1 MKKHY
6 RATLVCCCVFCA
18 LLATSCAGTAQFK
31 YAAAPGSIPRYSILP
46 GADAITVLPFL
57 DQRSLRVLQTENAPA
72 TPEAPRDGSFA
83 LGWLPFLPCAWV
95 NIATPEAENA
105 GQLATLNR
113 YWCQFP
119 RELALAATDSL
130 RKARLFP
137 EVRYAD
143 SLDQATTPWIFQGV
157 ITNTDYRGERLTY
170 GITYL
175 LAPALWLIG
184 FPDAISH
191 NRLDLT
197 FHILDRKTRKP
208 IWTFQ
213 YHGTDYL
220 IHWLYARIGED
231 ASLYPLL
238 MKRAMGA
245 VAYDLNLKPPVFSG
259 NL

>member
-1 MKKHY
+1 MKS
-6 RATLVCCCVFCA
+6 ACAILPCLAICA
-18 LLATSCAGTAQFK
+18 LLAASCAGTAQFE
-31 YAAAPGSIPRYSILP
+31 YAAAPGAITAYSPLP

-57 DQRSLRVLQTENAPA
+57 DQRSLRVLQPADTPAPPA
-72 TPEAPRDGSFA
+72 PPRDGSFA
-83 LGWLPFLPCAWV
+83 LGWIPFLPCAWV

-130 RKARLFP
+130 RQSRLFP

-143 SLDQATTPWIFQGV
+143 SIDQATTPWLFQGV
-157 ITNTDYRGERLTY
+157 ITNTDYRGERITYGLTY
-170 GITYL
+170 LI
-175 LAPALWLIG
+175 APALWLVG
-184 FPDAISH
+184 FPDAVSH

-197 FHILDRKTRKP
+197 FHILDRSTRKP
-208 IWTFQ
+208 IWTFH

-220 IHWLYARIGED
+220 VHWLYARVGDD
-231 ASLYPLL
+231 ASLYPRL
-238 MKRAMGA
+238 MKLAMSA
-245 VAYDLNLKPPVFSG
+245 VAYDLNLKPPVFFG